1 MIVPNL
7 VPTAILH
14 KDYAG
19 LEAIDGFLA
28 TQLCQSL
35 GSQNAIMQHLIMA
48 LSRALRN
55 GHSCLPLAD
64 IAGQTLWSAVSDIRT
79 GTGAAP
85 GYTFDAF
92 SVLMDSA
99 QSCAITATDEAPL
112 VLDNERLYLRR
123 YWCFEQQVAQH
134 LLQRMQVHP
143 LSAAQQMTADSLLAQ
158 LFDLSLI
165 HI

>member
-48 LSRALRN
+48 LSRARCEM
-55 GHSCLPLAD
+55 G
-64 IAGQTLWSAVSDIRT
+64 I
-79 GTGAAP
+79 
-85 GYTFDAF
+85 
-92 SVLMDSA
+92 
-99 QSCAITATDEAPL
+99 
-112 VLDNERLYLRR
+112 
-123 YWCFEQQVAQH
+123 VAY
-134 LLQRMQVHP
+134 P
-143 LSAAQQMTADSLLAQ
+143 W
-158 LFDLSLI
+158 LI
-165 HI
+165 

>member
-85 GYTFDAF
+85 GYT
-92 SVLMDSA
+92 LMH
-99 QSCAITATDEAPL
+99 L
-112 VLDNERLYLRR
+112 VCSWIVHR
-123 YWCFEQQVAQH
+123 VVP
-134 LLQRMQVHP
+134 LLQ
-143 LSAAQQMTADSLLAQ
+143 QMRP
-158 LFDLSLI
+158 
-165 HI
+165 H